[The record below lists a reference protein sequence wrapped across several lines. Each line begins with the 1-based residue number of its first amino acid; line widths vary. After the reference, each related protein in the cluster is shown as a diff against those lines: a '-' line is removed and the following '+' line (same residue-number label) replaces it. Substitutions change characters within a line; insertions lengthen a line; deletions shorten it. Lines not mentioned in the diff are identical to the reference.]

1 MGLGTL
7 IRDYFDATKI
17 NISNQAMA
25 GRSTRT
31 FIKELEGA
39 KLNAQIVVGQ
49 IKAIKPGKLHTYLH

>member
-1 MGLGTL
+1 
-7 IRDYFDATKI
+7 
-17 NISNQAMA
+17 MA